1 MNPPTNDRR
10 STLDGLAVSTLLLCC
25 ISWGLG
31 QVATKV
37 ALAQVPP
44 LLQAGL
50 RAVIAVAL
58 VAAWSHWRGVR
69 LLERDGSLPAGVLAG
84 VLFAAEFACI
94 FIGLQYTSASRMTVF
109 VYTAPFVVALGMPL
123 IARGE
128 RLGTLQWAG
137 LAIAFA
143 GVALAFSEG
152 FSGHAPAG
160 PHQWVGDALGLAAAL
175 LWGGTTLVVRASRL
189 STLAPEKT
197 LAWQLAL
204 CALLLVPAG
213 LALGEPWP
221 TRLDG
226 WPLAAFAFQSVM
238 VTFLTFL
245 LWFWLVRHYPATK
258 VASFTLLT
266 PIMGTLFGVLLLGE
280 PLTARLAV
288 AAAAVA
294 LGIWMVNRPAPR
306 PQEKP
311 R

>member
-1 MNPPTNDRR
+1 MNPHPTDRR
-10 STLDGLAVSTLLLCC
+10 STLDSLAVATLLLCC
-25 ISWGLG
+25 TSWGLG

-37 ALAQVPP
+37 ALEQIPP

-50 RAVIAVAL
+50 RAAIAVAL
-58 VAAWSHWRGVR
+58 VTAWSRWRGVP
-69 LLERDGSLPAGVLAG
+69 LFQRDGSLPAGVLAG

-128 RLGTLQWAG
+128 RLGAQQWIG
-137 LAIAFA
+137 LAIAFG
-143 GVALAFSEG
+143 GVAFAFAEG
-152 FSGHAPAG
+152 FSGDAPAG
-160 PHQWVGDALGLAAAL
+160 PQQWVGDALGLAAAL

-189 STLAPEKT
+189 ATLAPEKT

-221 TRLDG
+221 VRLDG
-226 WPLAAFAFQSVM
+226 WPLAAFTFQSVI

-258 VASFTLLT
+258 VSSFTLLT
-266 PIMGTLFGVLLLGE
+266 PLMGTLFGVLLLGE
-280 PLTARLAV
+280 PLTARLTV

-294 LGIWMVNRPAPR
+294 LGIWMVNRPGPR
-306 PQEKP
+306 PQE
-311 R
+311 RAR

>member
-1 MNPPTNDRR
+1 MNAPPNERR
-10 STLDGLAVSTLLLCC
+10 SALDGLALATLLLCC
-25 ISWGLG
+25 TSWGMG

-37 ALAQVPP
+37 ALEQIPP

-50 RAVIAVAL
+50 RAAIAVVL
-58 VAAWSHWRGVR
+58 VAAWSRWRGVP
-69 LLERDGSLPAGVLAG
+69 LLERDGSMRAGVLAG

-94 FIGLQYTSASRMTVF
+94 FIGLQFTSASRMTVF

-128 RLGTLQWAG
+128 RLGALQWAG
-137 LAIAFA
+137 LAIAFS
-143 GVALAFSEG
+143 GVAFAFAEG
-152 FSGHAPAG
+152 FSGQAPAG

-226 WPLAAFAFQSVM
+226 WPLVAFTFQSVM

-294 LGIWMVNRPAPR
+294 LGIWLVNRPSREQPS
-306 PQEKP
+306 
-311 R
+311 

>member
-1 MNPPTNDRR
+1 MNAPTHERK
-10 STLDGLAVSTLLLCC
+10 SSLDGLAVATLLMCC
-25 ISWGLG
+25 TFWGLG

-37 ALAQVPP
+37 ALAQIPP

-50 RAVIAVAL
+50 RAAIAVAL
-58 VAAWSHWRGVR
+58 VVAWSRWRGVA
-69 LLERDGSLPAGVLAG
+69 LFQRDGSLGAGVLAG
-84 VLFAAEFACI
+84 VLFAGEFACI
-94 FIGLQYTSASRMTVF
+94 FLGLQHTSASRMTVF

-143 GVALAFSEG
+143 GVAFAFAEG
-152 FSGHAPAG
+152 FSGQAPAG
-160 PHQWVGDALGLAAAL
+160 PRQWLGDALGIGAAL
-175 LWGGTTLVVRASRL
+175 LWGATTLVVRASRL
-189 STLAPEKT
+189 ATLAPEKT

-221 TRLDG
+221 TRLEG
-226 WPLAAFAFQSVM
+226 WPLVAFAFQSVT

-258 VASFTLLT
+258 VAAFTLLT
-266 PIMGTLFGVLLLGE
+266 PLMGTLFGVLLLGE

-288 AAAAVA
+288 AAVAVA
-294 LGIWMVNRPAPR
+294 LGIWMVNRPAQR
-306 PQEKP
+306 PQEKKP
-311 R
+311 

>member
-1 MNPPTNDRR
+1 LNPPAPNDRR
-10 STLDGLAVSTLLLCC
+10 STLDGLAVAMLLLCC
-25 ISWGLG
+25 TSWGLG

-37 ALAQVPP
+37 ALQQMPP

-50 RAVIAVAL
+50 RAAIAVAL
-58 VAAWSHWRGVR
+58 VALWSRWRGVP
-69 LLERDGSLPAGVLAG
+69 LFQRDGSMRAGILAG

-94 FIGLQYTSASRMTVF
+94 FVGLQYTSASRMTVF
-109 VYTAPFVVALGMPL
+109 VYAAPFIVALGMPL

-128 RLGTLQWAG
+128 RLGGTQWAG

-143 GVALAFSEG
+143 GVAFAFSEG
-152 FSGHAPAG
+152 FTGNAPAG

-189 STLAPEKT
+189 VTLSPEKT
-197 LAWQLAL
+197 LAWQLLL

-221 TRLDG
+221 ARLDG

-266 PIMGTLFGVLLLGE
+266 PLMGTLVGVLLLGE
-280 PLTARLAV
+280 PLTVRLAV

-294 LGIWMVNRPAPR
+294 LGIWMVNRPSYRQHP
-306 PQEKP
+306 
-311 R
+311 

>member
-1 MNPPTNDRR
+1 MNPPPTDRR
-10 STLDGLAVSTLLLCC
+10 STLDSLAVATLLLCC
-25 ISWGLG
+25 TSWGLG

-37 ALAQVPP
+37 ALEQIPP

-50 RAVIAVAL
+50 RAAIAVAL
-58 VAAWSHWRGVR
+58 VAAWSRWRGVP
-69 LLERDGSLPAGVLAG
+69 LFQRDGSLPAGVLAG

-128 RLGTLQWAG
+128 RLGAQQWIG
-137 LAIAFA
+137 LAIAFG
-143 GVALAFSEG
+143 GVAFAFAEG
-152 FSGHAPAG
+152 FSGDAPAG
-160 PHQWVGDALGLAAAL
+160 PQQWVGDALGLAAAL

-189 STLAPEKT
+189 ATLAPEKT

-221 TRLDG
+221 VRLDG
-226 WPLAAFAFQSVM
+226 WPLAAFTFQSVI

-258 VASFTLLT
+258 VSSFTLLT
-266 PIMGTLFGVLLLGE
+266 PLMGTLFGVLLLGE

-294 LGIWMVNRPAPR
+294 LGIWMVNRPGPR
-306 PQEKP
+306 PQE
-311 R
+311 RAR

>member
-1 MNPPTNDRR
+1 MNTPAPNDRR
-10 STLDGLAVSTLLLCC
+10 STLDSLAVATLLLCC

-37 ALAQVPP
+37 ALQQIPP

-50 RAVIAVAL
+50 RAAIAVVL
-58 VAAWSHWRGVR
+58 VALWSRWRGVP
-69 LLERDGSLPAGVLAG
+69 LFQRDGSMPAGVLAG

-94 FIGLQYTSASRMTVF
+94 FVGLQYTSASRMTVF
-109 VYTAPFVVALGMPL
+109 LYTAPFVVALGMPL

-128 RLGTLQWAG
+128 RLSGAQWAG

-143 GVALAFSEG
+143 GVAFAFAEG
-152 FSGHAPAG
+152 FTGGAPAG
-160 PHQWVGDALGLAAAL
+160 EQQWVGDALGLAAAL

-189 STLAPEKT
+189 ATLSPEKT
-197 LAWQLAL
+197 LAWQLLL

-266 PIMGTLFGVLLLGE
+266 PLMGTLFGVLLLGE
-280 PLTARLAV
+280 PLTVRLAV

-294 LGIWMVNRPAPR
+294 LGIWMVNRPSYR
-306 PQEKP
+306 PQP
-311 R
+311 

>member
-1 MNPPTNDRR
+1 MNAPPHERR
-10 STLDGLAVSTLLLCC
+10 STLDSLAVATLLMCC
-25 ISWGLG
+25 TIWGLG

-37 ALAQVPP
+37 ALEQIPP

-50 RAVIAVAL
+50 RAAIAVTL
-58 VAAWSHWRGVR
+58 VAAWSRWRGVP
-69 LLERDGSLPAGVLAG
+69 LLQRDGSLPAGVLAG
-84 VLFAAEFACI
+84 VLFAGEFACI
-94 FIGLQYTSASRMTVF
+94 FLGLQYTSASRMTVF

-123 IARGE
+123 ITRGE
-128 RLGTLQWAG
+128 RLGALQWAG

-143 GVALAFSEG
+143 GVAFAFAEG
-152 FSGHAPAG
+152 FSGDAPAG
-160 PHQWVGDALGLAAAL
+160 PLQWVGDALGLGAAL

-197 LAWQLAL
+197 LAWQLLL

-213 LALGEPWP
+213 LAMGEPWP

-226 WPLAAFAFQSVM
+226 WPLAAFAFQSVL

-266 PIMGTLFGVLLLGE
+266 PLMGTLFGVLLLGE

-288 AAAAVA
+288 AAVAVA
-294 LGIWMVNRPAPR
+294 LGIWMVNRPATR
-306 PQEKP
+306 PQEKL

>member
-1 MNPPTNDRR
+1 MNAPTNERR
-10 STLDGLAVSTLLLCC
+10 TGLDSLAVGTLLLCC
-25 ISWGLG
+25 VSWGLG

-37 ALAQVPP
+37 AMAQIPP

-50 RAVIAVAL
+50 RAAIAVAL
-58 VAAWSHWRGVR
+58 VAAWSRWRGVPLWR
-69 LLERDGSLPAGVLAG
+69 RDGSLRAGTLAG
-84 VLFAAEFACI
+84 VLFAGEFACI
-94 FIGLQYTSASRMTVF
+94 FLGLQYTSASRMTVF

-128 RLGTLQWAG
+128 RLGRLQWLG

-143 GVALAFSEG
+143 GVAFAFAEG

-160 PHQWVGDALGLAAAL
+160 PQQWVGDALGLAAAL
-175 LWGGTTLVVRASRL
+175 LWGGATLVVRASRL
-189 STLAPEKT
+189 ATLSPEKT
-197 LAWQLAL
+197 LAWQLL
-204 CALLLVPAG
+204 MCALLLVPAG

-226 WPLAAFAFQSVM
+226 WPLAAFAFQAVV
-238 VTFLTFL
+238 VTFITFL

-258 VASFTLLT
+258 VAAFTLLT
-266 PIMGTLFGVLLLGE
+266 PLMGTLFGVLLLDE
-280 PLTARLAV
+280 PLTARLAG

-294 LGIWMVNRPAPR
+294 VGIWMVNRPVHR
-306 PQEKP
+306 PQEKL

>member
-1 MNPPTNDRR
+1 MNAPTNERHNN
-10 STLDGLAVSTLLLCC
+10 LDSLAVATLLMCC
-25 ISWGLG
+25 AIWGLG

-37 ALAQVPP
+37 TLTQIPP

-50 RAVIAVAL
+50 RAAIAVAL
-58 VAAWSHWRGVR
+58 VAAWSRWRGVP
-69 LLERDGSLPAGVLAG
+69 LFARDGSLGAGLLAG
-84 VLFAAEFACI
+84 LLFAGEFACI
-94 FIGLQYTSASRMTVF
+94 FLGLQYTSASRMTVF
-109 VYTAPFVVALGMPL
+109 VYTAPFIVALGMPL

-128 RLGTLQWAG
+128 RLGAVQWLG
-137 LAIAFA
+137 LAIAFG
-143 GVALAFSEG
+143 GVAFAFAEG
-152 FSGHAPAG
+152 FSGDAPAG
-160 PHQWVGDALGLAAAL
+160 PLQWLGDALGLAAAL

-189 STLAPEKT
+189 ATLSPEKT
-197 LAWQLAL
+197 LAWQLL
-204 CALLLVPAG
+204 MCALLLVPAG
-213 LALGEPWP
+213 LAIGEPWP

-258 VASFTLLT
+258 VATFTLLT
-266 PIMGTLFGVLLLGE
+266 PLMGTLFGVLLLGE

-294 LGIWMVNRPAPR
+294 IGIWMVNRPAHR
-306 PQEKP
+306 PQEKL